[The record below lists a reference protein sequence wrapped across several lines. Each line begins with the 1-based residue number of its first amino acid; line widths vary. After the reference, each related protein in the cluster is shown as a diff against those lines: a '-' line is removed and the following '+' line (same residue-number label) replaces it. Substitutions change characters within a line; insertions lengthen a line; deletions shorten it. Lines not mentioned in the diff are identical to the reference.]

1 MMVTSMSLIMMLHV
15 VPASGQVSG
24 DLLPDPIGSD
34 WLTGMLRSQVGP
46 SVVEWIE
53 IENAHEAYL
62 ESFGVLQ
69 DGELDRYRSFLEK
82 SMSGVPDEQTIRT
95 FIRKLDGIRRLI
107 ASADA
112 VLFAEI
118 EEILEESK
126 RGSFTRLRTL
136 RELERLTV
144 SYGSSR
150 SDRAVPL
157 WSLIWKWER
166 DLPLDQRRLL
176 RPALVA

>member
-1 MMVTSMSLIMMLHV
+1 MVALLAFIMMLLHAAPV
-15 VPASGQVSG
+15 SAQVSG

-34 WLTGMLRSQVGP
+34 WLTRTLRSQVAP

-82 SMSGVPDEQTIRT
+82 SMSGVPDDQTIRT

-126 RGSFTRLRTL
+126 RDSFSRLRTL
-136 RELERLTV
+136 RALERLTEQ
-144 SYGSSR
+144 SS
-150 SDRAVPL
+150 D
-157 WSLIWKWER
+157 K
-166 DLPLDQRRLL
+166 DNKT
-176 RPALVA
+176 